1 MSSPPPPH
9 SPQDYP
15 KIRYQRL
22 LQVFN
27 RALFQSISTF
37 QDWNKISSCFPHYA
51 ETELGKIHLEN
62 CRKQVS
68 ALWSELC
75 EREFQEIVKDRDIRA
90 KLDELDGLVAQAKRR
105 LAERQNSKLKL
116 QSPRKLP
123 PETHLVT
130 IPIADLSV
138 EQIVDCDLH
147 NQRKFAMQELDERT
161 KIVDAMNKKL
171 EDRLAQ
177 LEDEVERE
185 TRELNEFYEE
195 YLAQSTKADPD
206 KTLVQRLNDMIS
218 TLRDIP

>member
-1 MSSPPPPH
+1 MSSLPPPPSPSPPPPE
-9 SPQDYP
+9 YP

-51 ETELGKIHLEN
+51 ETELGKIHLES

-75 EREFQEIVKDRDIRA
+75 EREFQEIVKDRDIRS
-90 KLDELDGLVAQAKRR
+90 KLDELDGLIAQAKQR
-105 LAERQNSKLKL
+105 LADKKDPKLK
-116 QSPRKLP
+116 P
-123 PETHLVT
+123 PSETRVVT
-130 IPIADLSV
+130 VPISDLSV
-138 EQIVDCDLH
+138 EQIVDCNLH
-147 NQRKFAMQELDERT
+147 NQRKLAMQALDERT
-161 KIVDAMNKKL
+161 KVVDAMNKKL
-171 EDRLAQ
+171 EDRLVQ
-177 LEDEVERE
+177 LEDEVKRE
-185 TRELNEFYEE
+185 TQELNEFYEE

-206 KTLVQRLNDMIS
+206 KTLVQRLNDMLS